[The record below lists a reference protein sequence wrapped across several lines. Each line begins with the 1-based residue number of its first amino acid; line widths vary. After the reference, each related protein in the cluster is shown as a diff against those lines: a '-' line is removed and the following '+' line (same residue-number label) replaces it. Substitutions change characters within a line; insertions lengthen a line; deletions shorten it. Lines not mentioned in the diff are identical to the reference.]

1 MKAWQLAVS
10 NSRNNLWLVTTFT
23 EKLLCKNID
32 GEFYVKS
39 PLGQLIDS
47 HYIVSFEEL

>member
-1 MKAWQLAVS
+1 MKSWQLSVS
-10 NSRNNLWLVTTFT
+10 SSRNNLWLVTTFS
-23 EKLLCKNID
+23 EKILCKKVN

-39 PLGQLIDS
+39 PLGCLIES